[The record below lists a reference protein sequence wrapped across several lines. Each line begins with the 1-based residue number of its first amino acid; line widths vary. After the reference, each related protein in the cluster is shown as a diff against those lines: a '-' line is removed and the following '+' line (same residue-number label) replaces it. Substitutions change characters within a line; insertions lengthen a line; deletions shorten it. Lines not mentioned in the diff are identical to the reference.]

1 MSVLKDSPGQK
12 EGPGATLTQN
22 PIHPTAIVHPTA
34 TLDPSVTVGPYA
46 VIGEDVVI
54 GAGSSVGP
62 HAVVEH
68 ATIGKNNKLHAGC
81 YGGTAPQDLKYAGE
95 KTRLVMGDNNTVREC
110 VTINRGTTHTGETR
124 IGSNCLFMAYAHVAH
139 DCRIGNGV
147 IVVNS
152 VALAGHIEVG
162 DYAVL
167 GGICA
172 IHQFARIGRLA
183 MLGGGSMNGQ
193 DVLPFCNTQGDR
205 AQLRGLNILG
215 MRRAGISREA
225 IGAVKDAYK
234 LIFMQGLTMAAAV
247 LKLKAGN
254 PCPEVQEW
262 IRFIEAPSKRGLMRA
277 AADTS
282 EDADA

>member
-1 MSVLKDSPGQK
+1 MS
-12 EGPGATLTQN
+12 ATLAQN
-22 PIHPTAIVHPTA
+22 HIHAAAVVHPSA
-34 TLDPSVTVGPYA
+34 QLDPSVVVGPYA
-46 VIGEDVVI
+46 IIGEDVVI
-54 GAGSSVGP
+54 GPGTKVGA

-68 ATIGKNNKLHAGC
+68 ATVGKNNTLHPGC
-81 YGGTAPQDLKYAGE
+81 YVGTAPQDLKYAGE
-95 KTRLVMGDNNTVREC
+95 KTRLIMGDNNTVREC

-124 IGSNCLFMAYAHVAH
+124 IGSNCLFMAYSHVAH

-162 DYAVL
+162 DHAVL

-215 MRRAGISREA
+215 MRRAGISRDA
-225 IGAVKDAYK
+225 MSAVKDAYK
-234 LIFMQGLTMAAAV
+234 TLFMQSLTMADAV
-247 LKLKAGN
+247 AKLKAGN

-277 AADTS
+277 AADGS
-282 EDADA
+282 VEGDA